1 MKTVKKNSGRP
12 AFTLV
17 ELLVVI
23 AIIAM
28 LVTLLLPAVQSAREA
43 ARRTQCV
50 NQLKQMGLAWLNH
63 ESSHGTLPG
72 GGWGATWGP
81 DPDLGSGVDQPGGW
95 IYQQLP
101 FLEEGALHQFGS
113 GTTGNAKLEAVAQ
126 IIATPTT
133 VMNCPSRREAKPY
146 TMRLTQRN
154 SAFTEI
160 AARTD
165 YGANAGDC
173 DWSEPYTAE
182 PGSVEAV
189 QSGSFKF
196 PAHDSGINDYGNSA
210 VCYEGHALKIGKIED
225 GTSKTYMV
233 GEKSM
238 DPVNYFTGAD
248 PSDDWSMYS
257 GHQDDQHR
265 VTGRTGSDGRTATRL
280 WQPHRDQPGLQD
292 RCGYGSAHPSGF
304 NMVYCDGSV
313 HSIPFEIDIETHWR
327 LANRQDGTALPE
339 GAP

>member
-1 MKTVKKNSGRP
+1 MKLGGNRK

-63 ESSHGTLPG
+63 ESAHGSLVG

-81 DPDLGSGVDQPGGW
+81 DPDLGTGVNQPGGW

-101 FLEEGALHQFGS
+101 FMEESGLHQFGS
-113 GTTGNAKLEAVAQ
+113 GLSGTAKLQSNAQ
-126 IIATPTT
+126 IIATP
-133 VMNCPSRREAKPY
+133 VSIMNCPTRREARPY

-154 SAFTEI
+154 SAFTDI

-173 DWSEPYTAE
+173 NWSEPYSAE
-182 PGSVEAV
+182 PPDEASVK
-189 QSGSFKF
+189 SGSFQF
-196 PAHDSGINDYGNSA
+196 PSHTTGVDDYGNCA
-210 VCYEGHALKIGKIED
+210 ICYEGHVVKLRQIED
-225 GTSKTYMV
+225 GTSKTYMI

-238 DPVNYFTGAD
+238 DPINYATGAD
-248 PSDDWSMYS
+248 PSDDWSMFS

-265 VTGRTGSDGRTATRL
+265 VTGRTGSDGRPATQL
-280 WQPHRDQPGLQD
+280 WQPHRDTPGLQD
-292 RCGYGSAHPSGF
+292 RAGYGSAHPSGF

-313 HSIPFEIDIETHWR
+313 HSIEYGINIEAHWR
-327 LANRQDGTALPE
+327 MANRQDGQAIP
-339 GAP
+339 GGQP

>member
-1 MKTVKKNSGRP
+1 MKQSTTRS

-28 LVTLLLPAVQSAREA
+28 LVTLLLPAVQAAREA
-43 ARRTQCV
+43 ARRAQCV

-63 ESSHGTLPG
+63 ESTHGTLPG

-81 DPDLGSGVDQPGGW
+81 DPDLGTGVNQPGGW

-101 FLEEGALHQFGS
+101 FLEEGALHQFGA
-113 GTTGNAKLEAVAQ
+113 GTTGNDKRNAIAQ
-126 IIATPTT
+126 IIATP
-133 VMNCPSRREAKPY
+133 VSIMNCPSRREAKPY

-154 SAFTEI
+154 SAFTDI
-160 AARTD
+160 ASRTD

-173 DWSEPYTAE
+173 NWSEPYTAE
-182 PGSVEAV
+182 PPNVEAV
-189 QSGSFKF
+189 INGTFNFPDHKSGV
-196 PAHDSGINDYGNSA
+196 DDYGNSA
-210 VCYEGHALKIGKIED
+210 VCYEGHAVRLQQITD

-238 DPVNYFTGAD
+238 DPINYATGQD
-248 PSDDWSMYS
+248 PSDDWSMFS

-265 VTGRTGSDGRTATRL
+265 VTGRTGSDGRPATANI

-292 RCGYGSAHPSGF
+292 RAGYGSAHSSGF
-304 NMVYCDGSV
+304 NMVYCDGHVESLD
-313 HSIPFEIDIETHWR
+313 FGLDIEVHWR
-327 LANRQDGTALPE
+327 AANRQDGTTVTD
-339 GAP
+339 GS